1 MHMGSASIPVVDLR
15 DAGAPEFTAGV
26 GDALRDIG
34 FFAVA
39 HHAIAPELLARTYSE
54 AAALFALPDDAKRA
68 CERPNI
74 MRQRG
79 YTSFG
84 QEHARDSNAPDLKE
98 FWMVGRELPAGD
110 PHLPHWGPNVWPA
123 ERPGFREAT
132 LALYDTLGA
141 MANTLLEACALYLG
155 EEGAY
160 RNSGAGR
167 IADYACRKFVGWP
180 PGR

>member
-1 MHMGSASIPVVDLR
+1 
-15 DAGAPEFTAGV
+15 
-26 GDALRDIG
+26 
-34 FFAVA
+34 
-39 HHAIAPELLARTYSE
+39 
-54 AAALFALPDDAKRA
+54 
-68 CERPNI
+68 
-74 MRQRG
+74 
-79 YTSFG
+79 
-84 QEHARDSNAPDLKE
+84 
-98 FWMVGRELPAGD
+98 MVGRELPAGD